1 MIIHK
6 YITHI
11 LDKQADAPIL
21 NDFEGKITLQVDKFL
36 QRTLKKV
43 LKEDSLRKA
52 KFLDYENNEIR
63 KITDEIIYNEKT
75 FIENSKEIAAYLFDL
90 MKKTENIESCDL
102 IICLITIKDE
112 KIIAI
117 IKVDYKKIY
126 NHTVEFED
134 DKFNIQMIENEIG
147 ISETFRAK
155 QCALIGVNSLNDEY
169 DLRVID
175 IEAEKELEKSLFI
188 EEFIKAKNII
198 DDTYKTMKFISTT
211 SSWINSYFDNLP
223 SRYENFNFLSYVML
237 NTSAIDIEDFSEKL
251 LGNDKAAKESFI
263 EALESKNITNF
274 NIDKKVAEKR
284 FKNINLKGLFKFKC
298 GLDEFSNSNI
308 FKIVADGDKYNLVI
322 KDIGAL
328 TIDSG
333 C

>member
-11 LDKQADAPIL
+11 LDRQADAPIL

-36 QRTLKKV
+36 QTTLKKV

-102 IICLITIKDE
+102 IVSLITIKDE

-134 DKFNIQMIENEIG
+134 DKF
-147 ISETFRAK
+147 
-155 QCALIGVNSLNDEY
+155 
-169 DLRVID
+169 
-175 IEAEKELEKSLFI
+175 
-188 EEFIKAKNII
+188 
-198 DDTYKTMKFISTT
+198 
-211 SSWINSYFDNLP
+211 
-223 SRYENFNFLSYVML
+223 
-237 NTSAIDIEDFSEKL
+237 
-251 LGNDKAAKESFI
+251 
-263 EALESKNITNF
+263 
-274 NIDKKVAEKR
+274 
-284 FKNINLKGLFKFKC
+284 
-298 GLDEFSNSNI
+298 
-308 FKIVADGDKYNLVI
+308 
-322 KDIGAL
+322 
-328 TIDSG
+328 
-333 C
+333 